1 LLPEPGPD
9 GAPGGGWPG
18 AALLGPLVALTLPV
32 TALVALRSPVAGLA
46 VRVWL
51 IGLGAILCRA
61 VVGPALAAWP
71 RARPLRAGLPGG
83 WRRRALPER
92 LRRLEELERAVQF
105 SVTTAFDLHFRLR
118 PHLVR
123 IATHRLAA
131 RGISLETQPQRA
143 RALLGPEAW
152 ELVRP
157 DRPPPEDRTAR
168 GTDLALLR
176 RAVEQL
182 EAV

>member
-9 GAPGGGWPG
+9 GAPGGGGPG
-18 AALLGPLVALTLPV
+18 AVLLGPLVALTLPV
-32 TALVALRSPVAGLA
+32 AALVALRSPIAGLA

-51 IGLGAILCRA
+51 IGVAAILCRA

-71 RARPLRAGLPGG
+71 RARPPRAGLPRG
-83 WRRRALPER
+83 WRRPQPER

-157 DRPPPEDRTAR
+157 DRPPPDDRTAR
-168 GTDLALLR
+168 GTDLATLR
-176 RAVEQL
+176 RAVDQL